1 MPDITTG
8 ILRKSKL
15 IEIKLMKI
23 SEFTE
28 GDAMKTILESDI
40 EIYTAFVEEAKR
52 KLKKHVHTYDEPKN
66 AFLVKK
72 YEDVLDAL
80 LELKSA
86 LCS

>member
-52 KLKKHVHTYDEPKN
+52 KLRTCHTYDEPKN